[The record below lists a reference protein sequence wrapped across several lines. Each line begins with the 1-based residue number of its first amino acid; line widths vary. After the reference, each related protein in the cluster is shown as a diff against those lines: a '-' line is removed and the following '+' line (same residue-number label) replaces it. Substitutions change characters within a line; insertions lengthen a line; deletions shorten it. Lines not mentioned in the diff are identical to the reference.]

1 MKQTSGKKQ
10 VSGLEDHLGYWL
22 RYVSN
27 AVSAEFARRVEA
39 EGVTVSEW
47 VALRVL
53 FDHDEMQPRELAGA
67 MGLTKG
73 PVSRLVDRLLG
84 NKLIARRAHESD
96 GRAQIVRLTAVGR
109 AIVPKLAALAD
120 ANDAVFFAHFSED
133 EKQALVAAM
142 RRTVAVRRLSAV
154 PVE

>member
-10 VSGLEDHLGYWL
+10 ISGLEEHLGYWL

-53 FDHDEMQPRELAGA
+53 FGHDEMQPKELAAA
-67 MGLTKG
+67 MGMTKG
-73 PVSRLVDRLLG
+73 PVSRLVERLLAK
-84 NKLIARRAHESD
+84 KLVARRAHDCD
-96 GRAQIVRLTAVGR
+96 GRAQIVRLTANGR
-109 AIVPKLAALAD
+109 GLVPKLAALAD
-120 ANDAVFFAHFSED
+120 ANDAAFFAHFSEE
-133 EKQALVAAM
+133 EKRALVEAM
-142 RRTVAVRRLSAV
+142 RKTVEVHGLSAV